1 MTEEKEQEYT
11 QEEITQ
17 DIENINKLY
26 TIIDNKSELF
36 NIQTEGKQKQIIKG
50 IRDGKLVL
58 TKEQNIKEMLN
69 KNFYNNAANNN
80 KLSQIK
86 KFKNIVNK
94 VKEEFPKLSNDKQQE
109 FKKYVKDKFGVKFS
123 DMLKSFDNF
132 YNFNK
137 ISDNYTVEEKDE
149 QLQEKDE
156 QLQEKEEKLKKTK
169 EILHKK
175 KEKLSQTNEE
185 LNKKQEI
192 MKNIVSEGTELKKAI
207 TTTKQQLETLK
218 NNAKEILN
226 PVATLME
233 GKTEINKQYAKL
245 LSIINNKEE
254 DLKALTNRY
263 NEMQQ
268 DYNDLQKD
276 LEKGEEEKEKLRAE
290 IIELNKQGE
299 EKLRE
304 LKRYDNELLNRRTAE
319 AKHKGEEQGIKKG
332 ISLAADKV
340 SREEATETDERE
352 KKQIKPEQEQYIKN
366 KVMDGIY
373 KLPREEIIKAVQ
385 KDINDGKITTDDP
398 EKLAA
403 EIYLESVRYVKKN
416 ARSIAKLLKM
426 QGYNPTQFSQLPG
439 ILQQYVN
446 DYVTEKNKADLIN
459 KNKRYILPKD
469 LPRWERAVQQHNVNP
484 MLGRGAWSN

>member
-1 MTEEKEQEYT
+1 MSEEEEQEYT

-26 TIIDNKSELF
+26 TIIDNKAELF
-36 NIQTEGKQKQIIKG
+36 NIQTEGKQIVKG

-69 KNFYNNAANNN
+69 KKFYNNAANNN

-86 KFKNIVNK
+86 HFKNIVDK
-94 VKEEFPKLSNDKQQE
+94 VKEKLPNLPEDKQ
-109 FKKYVKDKFGVKFS
+109 KKFRDYVKEKFNINFK

-132 YNFNK
+132 CDFNK
-137 ISDNYTVEEKDE
+137 ISDNYTAEEKDE
-149 QLQEKDE
+149 QLQEKDK

-175 KEKLSQTNEE
+175 KEKLAQTNED

-192 MKNIVSEGTELKKAI
+192 MKNIVSEGTELKKNI
-207 TTTKQQLETLK
+207 TATKQQIETLK

-226 PVATLME
+226 PTGIFME
-233 GKTEINKQYAKL
+233 GEAEINKLYAKL

-276 LEKGEEEKEKLRAE
+276 LEKGEAEKEKLKSD
-290 IIELNKQGE
+290 IIELNKQSE
-299 EKLRE
+299 EKLRK
-304 LKRYDNELLNRRTAE
+304 LKEYDNELLNRRTAE

-340 SREEATETDERE
+340 SKEEATETDERG
-352 KKQIKPEQEQYIKN
+352 KKQIKPEQEQYIKS
-366 KVMDGIY
+366 KVMEGIY

-385 KDINDGKITTDDP
+385 KDINDGKITTDNP

-439 ILQQYVN
+439 VLQQYVN

-469 LPRWERAVQQHNVNP
+469 LPRWERATQQHNVNP

>member
-1 MTEEKEQEYT
+1 MSEEEGYTLEKMTR
-11 QEEITQ
+11 

-26 TIIDNKSELF
+26 TIIDNKAELF
-36 NIQTEGKQKQIIKG
+36 NIQTEGKQKQIIKD
-50 IRDGKLVL
+50 IRDGKLIL
-58 TKEQNIKEMLN
+58 TEKAKIKDMYDD
-69 KNFYNNAANNN
+69 KFFNNPANNN

-86 KFKNIVNK
+86 QFKNIVDK
-94 VKEEFPKLSNDKQQE
+94 AKETYKTLQGNQKKNFDKSVISKYGIE
-109 FKKYVKDKFGVKFS
+109 FK
-123 DMLKSFDNF
+123 DMLKSFNKFWDINKMEQ
-132 YNFNK
+132 YN
-137 ISDNYTVEEKDE
+137 TVEETQAE
-149 QLQEKDE
+149 QTKTIEEQTKKIAEK
-156 QLQEKEEKLKKTK
+156 EKLIKEAEEKLA
-169 EILHKK
+169 
-175 KEKLSQTNEE
+175 QTNDD

-192 MKNIVSEGTELKKAI
+192 MKNIVSEGTELKKNI
-207 TTTKQQLETLK
+207 TATKQQIETLK

-226 PVATLME
+226 PTGLLIE
-233 GKTEINKQYAKL
+233 SKTEINKQYAKL

-276 LEKGEEEKEKLRAE
+276 LEKGEAEKEKLKSD
-290 IIELNKQGE
+290 IIELNKQSE
-299 EKLRE
+299 EKLRK
-304 LKRYDNELLNRRTAE
+304 LKEYDNELLNRRTAE

-439 ILQQYVN
+439 VLQQYVN
-446 DYVTEKNKADLIN
+446 DYVTEKNKSDLIN

-469 LPRWERAVQQHNVNP
+469 LPRWERATQQHNVNP

>member
-1 MTEEKEQEYT
+1 MSEEEEQEYT

-26 TIIDNKSELF
+26 TIINDKAGLF
-36 NIQTEGKQKQIIKG
+36 GITKEGKSTNIIKG
-50 IRDGKLVL
+50 VRDGKLIL

-69 KNFYNNAANNN
+69 KKFYNNASNDG
-80 KLSQIK
+80 KLSQLKQFKIILDELREKLPNLPEDKQK
-86 KFKNIVNK
+86 KFRDY
-94 VKEEFPKLSNDKQQE
+94 VKENSDIK
-109 FKKYVKDKFGVKFS
+109 FK

-132 YNFNK
+132 YEFNE
-137 ISDNYTVEEKDE
+137 INTFSTAEEKDT
-149 QLQEKDE
+149 QI
-156 QLQEKEEKLKKTK
+156 QEKEEKLTK
-169 EILHKK
+169 IKDILKKK
-175 KEKLSQTNEE
+175 KEKLAQTNED

-192 MKNIVSEGTELKKAI
+192 LQNIVSEGTELKKNI
-207 TTTKQQLETLK
+207 TETKQQIETLK
-218 NNAKEILN
+218 NKTREILE
-226 PVATLME
+226 PKMLLME
-233 GKTEINKQYAKL
+233 SKAEINKQYAKL
-245 LSIINNKEE
+245 LSIVNDKEE

-276 LEKGEEEKEKLRAE
+276 LEKGEAEKEKLKSD
-290 IIELNKQGE
+290 IIELNKQSE
-299 EKLRE
+299 EKLRK
-304 LKRYDNELLNRRTAE
+304 LKEYDNELLNRRTAE

-340 SREEATETDERE
+340 SKEEATETDERE
-352 KKQIKPEQEQYIKN
+352 KKQIKPEQEQYIKS
-366 KVMDGIY
+366 KVMEGIY

-403 EIYLESVRYVKKN
+403 EIYIESVRYVKKN

-439 ILQQYVN
+439 VLQQYVN

-469 LPRWERAVQQHNVNP
+469 LPRWERATQQHNVNP

>member
-1 MTEEKEQEYT
+1 MSEEEELEYT

-26 TIIDNKSELF
+26 TIINDKAGLF
-36 NIQTEGKQKQIIKG
+36 DITKEGKSTNIING
-50 IRDGKLVL
+50 VRSGKLVL

-69 KNFYNNAANNN
+69 KKFYNNASNDS

-86 KFKNIVNK
+86 QFKNIVDE
-94 VKEEFPKLSNDKQQE
+94 VREKLPNLPQDKQE
-109 FKKYVKDKFGVKFS
+109 KFKKYVKENSDVKFK

-132 YNFNK
+132 CKFNK
-137 ISDNYTVEEKDE
+137 INDNYTAEEKDE

-156 QLQEKEEKLKKTK
+156 QLQEKEEKLTK
-169 EILHKK
+169 IKNILHKK
-175 KEKLSQTNEE
+175 KEKLAQTNED

-192 MKNIVSEGTELKKAI
+192 LQNIVSEGAELKKAI
-207 TTTKQQLETLK
+207 TTTKKQLDTLK
-218 NNAKEILN
+218 SKTKEILN

-233 GKTEINKQYAKL
+233 GKTEIDKHYAKL
-245 LSIINNKEE
+245 LSIIKNKEE
-254 DLKALTNRY
+254 ELEAMTNRY
-263 NEMQQ
+263 NDAKE
-268 DYNDLQKD
+268 DFNDLQKE
-276 LEKGEEEKEKLRAE
+276 LEKGEAEKEKLNSD
-290 IIELNKQGE
+290 IIELNKQSE

-340 SREEATETDERE
+340 SREEATETDEIE
-352 KKQIKPEQEQYIKN
+352 KKQIKPEQQQYIKN

-385 KDINDGKITTDDP
+385 KDIDDGKITTDDP

-439 ILQQYVN
+439 VLQQYVN

-469 LPRWERAVQQHNVNP
+469 LPRWERATQQHNVNP